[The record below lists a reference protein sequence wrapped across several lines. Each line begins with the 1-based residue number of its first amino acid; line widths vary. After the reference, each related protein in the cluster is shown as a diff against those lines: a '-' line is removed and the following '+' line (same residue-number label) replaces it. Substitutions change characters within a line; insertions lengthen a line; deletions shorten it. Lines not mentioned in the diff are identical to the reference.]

1 MRRLAIVST
10 HPIQYNAPWFK
21 LLTERGKVA
30 VKIFYTW
37 SQSEEGP
44 KYDPDF
50 KRIVEWDL
58 PLLDGYDY
66 EFVQNVAT
74 EPGSHHFK
82 GIDNP
87 TLIQRIENW
96 KPDVML
102 VFGWAFKSHLRCLRY
117 FKGKLPVLFRG
128 DSTLL
133 DETPGLKQFIRR
145 LFLRWIYRHV
155 DVALYT
161 GTHNKAYFR
170 AHGLK
175 DSQLVQA
182 LHAIDNGRFLLD
194 EERQLAARRLR
205 QQLSISTNAF
215 VVLFAGKLEEKKN
228 PFFLLELAQRI
239 RDPQFVFLMAGNGR
253 LEERLKEAARNDE
266 RIKFLPFQNQTQ
278 MPVLYAAAEAFVL
291 PSRGPNETWGLAANE
306 AMATGLPVLLSS
318 KTGGA
323 VDLIHDNGLLFHPED
338 VETAV
343 EYLQLLKA
351 NEAAYRNACQA
362 SLSHIKRF
370 GYGQLAEAVETACN
384 L

>member
-1 MRRLAIVST
+1 MKRLAIVTT

-21 LLTERGKVA
+21 LLTERGKLA
-30 VKIFYTW
+30 VKVFYTW
-37 SQSEEGP
+37 SQSEAGA

-50 KRIVEWDL
+50 KRTIEWDL
-58 PLLDGYDY
+58 PLLEGYEY
-66 EFVQNVAT
+66 SFVSNVAK

-87 TLIQRIENW
+87 TLIKSIESWN
-96 KPDVML
+96 PDAVL
-102 VFGWAFKSHLRCLRY
+102 VFGWAFKSHLHCLRY
-117 FKGKLPVLFRG
+117 FKGKIPVLFRG

-133 DETPGLKQFIRR
+133 DETSGLNRFIRR
-145 LFLRWIYRHV
+145 IFLRWVYRHV

-161 GTHNKAYFR
+161 GTHNKNYFL

-175 DSQLVQA
+175 ENQLA
-182 LHAIDNGRFLLD
+182 PAFHAVDNGRFSPD
-194 EERQLAARRLR
+194 EEKQLAARRLR
-205 QQLSISTNAF
+205 QQLSVPVNAF

-228 PFFLLELAQRI
+228 PFFLLKLAQQI
-239 RDPQFVFLMAGNGR
+239 TDPDFVFVLAGNGH
-253 LEERLKEAARNDE
+253 LEKDLKEAAKEDK
-266 RIKFLPFQNQTQ
+266 RIKFLPFQNQSQ
-278 MPVLYAAAEAFVL
+278 MPVLYAAAEVFVL

-306 AMATGLPVLLSS
+306 AMAAGLPVLLST

-323 VDLIHDNGLLFHPED
+323 VDLIYNNGVQFHPDD
-338 VETAV
+338 VAIAS

-351 NEAAYRNACQA
+351 NEGAYQAAHQA
-362 SLSHIKRF
+362 SLSQIKRF